1 MDSRLVVG
9 RVSSGVGRCW
19 SGGRVGDGELGDA
32 PRSGHLER
40 GVVSPAFSGLLL
52 WVLLTLRAAT
62 RRPARRRGTRNCRGR
77 GLTSTPARGSLRPL
91 IYTARE
97 TPPVNIHRGRPDFVD
112 RHSEGR

>member
-40 GVVSPAFSGLLL
+40 GCGEPRVFRTSVMGLAYAASCE
-52 WVLLTLRAAT
+52 LRHADQPGAEE
-62 RRPARRRGTRNCRGR
+62 P
-77 GLTSTPARGSLRPL
+77 
-91 IYTARE
+91 E
-97 TPPVNIHRGRPDFVD
+97 TVGAVA
-112 RHSEGR
+112 

>member
-40 GVVSPAFSGLLL
+40 GVVSVFRTSVMGLAYAASCDTPTSPAPRNPKLSGPWPNLNPSE
-52 WVLLTLRAAT
+52 RIS
-62 RRPARRRGTRNCRGR
+62 
-77 GLTSTPARGSLRPL
+77 TSPHL
-91 IYTARE
+91 
-97 TPPVNIHRGRPDFVD
+97 HR
-112 RHSEGR
+112 S